1 MTSFK
6 SKRLEQIPPYLFAL
20 INKKKAELIKS
31 GVKVIDL
38 GIGDP
43 DLPTPK
49 HIVAKLVEEMNN
61 PANFRYPD
69 YSGCWEFR
77 EAVADFYRRQYQVEL
92 DPETEVLALIGS
104 KEGIAHLIPA
114 LTDPEDYVLIPD
126 PSYSVYRMATLLAN
140 GKPFMMPLK
149 EENNFQP
156 VFEDIP
162 EDVLKQAKL
171 MFLNYPGNPTAAT
184 VDLPFFQKAID
195 FAKEHQFPIAH
206 DSAYNM
212 VTFDG
217 YKAPSILQVK
227 GAKDIA
233 VEFGSLSK
241 TYNMTGW
248 RIGYAVGN
256 KEILKSL
263 SIVKGNTDTGQFIPI
278 QKAAAFALQS
288 NQTCIATHNLIYQE
302 RMDAVLNALETI
314 GIAAKKPLASF
325 FVWANVPQGFTSV
338 DFVDRV
344 LEQTGVIVTPGNA
357 FGPSGEGYFRISLSV
372 PTQQLNEAIDR
383 IKEKIQL

>member
-6 SKRLEQIPPYLFAL
+6 SKRLEQIPPYLFAQ